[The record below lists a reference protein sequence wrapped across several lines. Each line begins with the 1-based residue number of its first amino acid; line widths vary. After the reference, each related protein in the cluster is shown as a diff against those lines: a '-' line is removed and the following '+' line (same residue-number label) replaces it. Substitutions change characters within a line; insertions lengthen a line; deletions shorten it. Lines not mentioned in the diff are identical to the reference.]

1 MKRHTVALPDDLKKE
16 IRKRKIFE
24 TYIRN
29 NTISKSDSS
38 FCESIDWHPVDEL
51 PVKEEVIDRIKE
63 EKSFVK
69 VQDPSDIFRSIP
81 RD

>member
-1 MKRHTVALPDDLKKE
+1 MKRYTVALPDDLKKE

-29 NTISKSDSS
+29 NTISKSDAS

-51 PVKEEVIDRIKE
+51 PVKEEVVDRIKSE
-63 EKSFVK
+63 DKSSRVK
-69 VQDPSDIFRSIP
+69 VNDVADIFR
-81 RD
+81 